1 MSTNRETCFVIM
13 PFSKT
18 TDEHTE
24 DYWTHHFEDFLKPL
38 IEENPNLEARR
49 SKAMRGDIL
58 REIITDLVVS
68 RVVVADLTDNN
79 PNVYWELGVRQSFKQ
94 GTITIAEAGTKLPFD
109 IGGKGTL
116 FYYPKDHLKMADFR
130 KRFKEAIQ
138 DCLANP
144 DRPDSH
150 VLETLSGRGT
160 LFEIFRRD
168 EAIRRLDAVLS
179 ECDWNLDYL
188 KKAVNL
194 AQANQKKK
202 TSKNRQ
208 IPTYRFRV
216 PAVELLITNRYVD
229 EDQAFFG
236 LAEEYSSDIASMND
250 QLNIWE
256 QSLSSTEKWLLQHGK
271 YAEKLIKKFKAK
283 IENARKKLS
292 KRF

>member
-79 PNVYWELGVRQSFKQ
+79 PNVYWELGVRQSFKH
-94 GTITIAEAGTKLPFD
+94 GTITIAEADTSLPSD

-116 FYYPKDHLKMADFR
+116 SYYPKDHLKMEDFR
-130 KRFKEAIQ
+130 KDFKEAIQ

-179 ECDWNLDYL
+179 ECGWNLNYL
-188 KKAVNL
+188 KKAVNR
-194 AQANQKKK
+194 AQANQK
-202 TSKNRQ
+202 TPKNRQ

-229 EDQAFFG
+229 EDQAFFK
-236 LAEEYSSDIASMND
+236 LAEEYLARIVSTNDI
-250 QLNIWE
+250 LKIWDHRPE
-256 QSLSSTEKWLLQHGK
+256 TMEKWLLN
-271 YAEKLIKKFKAK
+271 YATTVTKPLKEFKAK
-283 IENARKKLS
+283 VEAAREKLS
-292 KRF
+292 TRF

>member
-1 MSTNRETCFVIM
+1 MSTNREICFVIM

-24 DYWTHHFEDFLKPL
+24 DYWTEHYESFLKPL
-38 IEENPNLEARR
+38 IEENPNREARR

-79 PNVYWELGVRQSFKQ
+79 PNVYWELGVRQSFKH

-109 IGGKGTL
+109 VGGKGTL
-116 FYYPKDHLKMADFR
+116 FYYPKDHLKMGDFH

-150 VLETLSGRGT
+150 VLETLSGRRT

-179 ECDWNLDYL
+179 ECNSNLDVL
-188 KKAVNL
+188 KWV
-194 AQANQKKK
+194 
-202 TSKNRQ
+202 
-208 IPTYRFRV
+208 
-216 PAVELLITNRYVD
+216 
-229 EDQAFFG
+229 
-236 LAEEYSSDIASMND
+236 
-250 QLNIWE
+250 
-256 QSLSSTEKWLLQHGK
+256 
-271 YAEKLIKKFKAK
+271 IKRAP
-283 IENARKKLS
+283 R
-292 KRF
+292 